1 MDTAKTF
8 APNTISLWKAV
19 ADHSEARKIIG
30 MFPQART
37 EIVERQS
44 GVSIAT
50 HPSKHPT
57 VFGKRV
63 LMIGATSSF
72 VRCFDGHLGG
82 DVCCAPYFKLVP
94 VSNGCPY
101 YCTYCY
107 LAYVYR
113 EYLPFLKM
121 NVNYDRMLNE
131 IRQVVANAPCAAS
144 FNMGEMLDSLALD
157 HINHLTEKLVPC
169 FSRLA
174 GGSLMLL
181 TKSSNVGGL
190 LSVTPNSRTV
200 VSWSLN
206 AQRMIEAYE
215 AGTAHLDD
223 RIDAARRCQG
233 HGYRL
238 RLRIDPGILYPDWR
252 AGYAELVHR
261 ALTILHPEDITLGML
276 RLLGGH
282 LRLIGRAYGPRGRKL
297 QAMRLSDRGS
307 DGKRRYSPVQR
318 VEFYRFLI
326 DRIRDHDKRVSIGL
340 CRETADVWNVLR
352 DQCDSRKC
360 NCLIWA

>member
-8 APNTISLWKAV
+8 APNRILLWKAV
-19 ADHSEARKIIG
+19 ADHPEARRIIE

-44 GVSIAT
+44 GVAIAT
-50 HPSKHPT
+50 HPSKHPI
-57 VFGKRV
+57 VLGKRV
-63 LMIGATSSF
+63 LMIGATNSF
-72 VRCFDGHLGG
+72 VRRFDGRLGG
-82 DVCCAPYFKLVP
+82 SVCCAPYFKLVP

-113 EYLPFLKM
+113 EYLPLIKM
-121 NVNYDRMLNE
+121 NINYDRMFAE
-131 IRQVVANAPCAAS
+131 IRQIAAGAPCATS

-157 HINHLTEKLVPC
+157 HINHLTERLVPY
-169 FSRLA
+169 FSRLR
-174 GGSLMLL
+174 GGNLILL
-181 TKSSNVGGL
+181 TKSSNVDGL
-190 LSVTPNSRTV
+190 LSATPNSRTV

-215 AGTAHLDD
+215 PGTARLDD
-223 RIDAARRCQG
+223 RIDAARRCQE

-252 AGYAELVHR
+252 AGYAEMVHR
-261 ALTILHPEDITLGML
+261 ALTILRPENITLGML

-282 LRLIGRAYGPRGRKL
+282 FRLMGRAYGQRGRRL
-297 QAMRLSDRGS
+297 QATRLSDRGS
-307 DGKRRYSPVQR
+307 DGKRRYSPMQR
-318 VEFYRFLI
+318 IEFYRFLMGL
-326 DRIRDHDKRVSIGL
+326 IRDHDKRVSIGL
-340 CRETADVWNVLR
+340 CREAADVWNVLR

-360 NCLIWA
+360 NCLIWS